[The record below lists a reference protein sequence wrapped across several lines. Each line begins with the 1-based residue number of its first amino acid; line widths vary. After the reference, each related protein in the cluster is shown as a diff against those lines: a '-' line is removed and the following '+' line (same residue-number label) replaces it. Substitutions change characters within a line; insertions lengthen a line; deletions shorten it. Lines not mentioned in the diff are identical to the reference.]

1 MFRKHTRRAAKAA
14 FAISFGV
21 ALLIGLTACG
31 GGGGGGGGSNSTTTT
46 PPTQSKASGSAPT
59 ITVGTKNF
67 GEEYILGRLYGQALQ
82 AKGFKVV
89 YKGSFGSSE
98 LADKAITSG
107 KMNFYP
113 EYTGIIALD
122 LAKVKN
128 APKSAAA
135 TYTLAKNFEKG
146 RGLALLAPTP
156 FADVDTFTVLT
167 STANKDGLKN
177 MSDLSKLKSFSY
189 AGYPECDTRITCIL
203 GMKEIYGLKNIKF
216 IPIGNISV
224 YTLLDQGK
232 ATGGD
237 GFSTDPQQ
245 LQKKYTALV
254 DDKHIFG
261 FQNVAPVVKA
271 SLLKGSDGA
280 LLTSTV
286 NAVSSKLTLAAMQA
300 MNKAYV
306 VDKATPTQIA
316 TGFLKA
322 NGLAG

>member
-21 ALLIGLTACG
+21 ALLIGLAACG
-31 GGGGGGGGSNSTTTT
+31 GGGGGKKNTTTT
-46 PPTQSKASGSAPT
+46 SSSTGAKPT
-59 ITVGTKNF
+59 IILGTKNF
-67 GEEYILGRLYGQALQ
+67 GEEYILGQLYGQALQ

-122 LAKVKN
+122 LAKAKS
-128 APKSAAA
+128 APKSATA
-135 TYTLAKNFEKG
+135 TYNVAQNFEKG
-146 RGLALLAPTP
+146 RGLSLLEPTP
-156 FADVDTFTVLT
+156 FADTDTFTVLT
-167 STANKDGLKN
+167 STATKDGLKK

-189 AGYPECDTRITCIL
+189 AGYPECQTRITCIL
-203 GMKEIYGLKNIKF
+203 GMKQVYGLKNIKF

-224 YTLLDQGK
+224 YTLLDQGR

-271 SLLKGSDGA
+271 SLLKGANGS
-280 LLTSTV
+280 LLASTV
-286 NAVSSKLTLAAMQA
+286 NAVSKDLTLGAMQA

-306 VDKATPTQIA
+306 VDHGTPKQIA
-316 TGFLKA
+316 AGFLKA
-322 NGLAG
+322 NGLAK